1 MFSKIATL
9 LRQSIL
15 ESYSSKTAISFS
27 GGIDSTVIL
36 TLLKN
41 QPLGVFSL
49 GVEGSADLESSRKIA
64 NELGVKLSELVVDEK
79 QILEAYEKVYML
91 LPMDLLTI
99 QILIPVYLVAE
110 AASKAGYKTLLF
122 GSGAEEIFAGY
133 EKYYRA
139 FEEGKDV
146 ESMLREEFRTLPD
159 RDIAYVKR
167 ICNHLGIE
175 ARFPF
180 YNKELADLMFTVPIN
195 ERLDNRQIKKGILRQ
210 AARLLN
216 VPQLA
221 IERKKQAMQYGSGV
235 HKIILKNAKILNE
248 KYPAKMAKRMS

>member
-36 TLLKN
+36 SILKD

-49 GVEGSADLESSRKIA
+49 GVEGSPDLQTSRKVA
-64 NELGVKLSELVVDEK
+64 NELGVKLSELIVDET
-79 QILEAYEKVYML
+79 QILEAYEKVYVL
-91 LPMDLLTI
+91 LPMDLLSV

-110 AASKAGYKTLLF
+110 AASKAGYKKLLF
-122 GSGAEEIFAGY
+122 GSGAEELFAGY

-139 FEEGKDV
+139 YEEGRDV
-146 ESMLREEFRTLPD
+146 ESMLKEEFKTLPD

-167 ICNHLGIE
+167 ICKHFGIE
-175 ARFPF
+175 AKFPF
-180 YNKELADLMFTVPIN
+180 YNVELANLMFSVPIS

-210 AARLLN
+210 ASRLLN

-235 HKIILKNAKILNE
+235 HKVILRNADFLNK
-248 KYPAKMAKRMS
+248 KYPGKLG